1 MNITKK
7 IYGNIGEEITKDDN
21 TTSVRNLSSEEI
33 KEIKEN
39 TIKQLKQTIIGLQQ
53 TINNL
58 EVYPHRKGVLN
69 V

>member
-58 EVYPHRKGVLN
+58 EVYPPRKGVLR
-69 V
+69 